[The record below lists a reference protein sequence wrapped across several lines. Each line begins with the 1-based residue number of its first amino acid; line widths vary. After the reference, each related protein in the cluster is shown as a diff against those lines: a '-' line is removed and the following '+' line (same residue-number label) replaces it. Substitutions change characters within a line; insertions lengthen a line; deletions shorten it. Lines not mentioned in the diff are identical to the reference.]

1 MTLGNR
7 IQEIR
12 TARNMSQEEFGEMLG
27 TTRQTVSKWEL
38 DQAIPDIRKIVAISR
53 LFCVSTDDLLI
64 SVSNFEQEGVRFVC
78 GIYRKGCC
86 EIVETEKLLLE
97 YYGRGRDIMGA
108 KVYHGNGSVKKLI
121 AICEKDFSAQTLFYA
136 YRYDERV
143 VSNHPE
149 LGTLL
154 GEEFDRS
161 RLDKMERL
169 DSFLIN
175 HGDKPRHTV
184 QEIGIRQCLE
194 EWRKGVEFSVSSD
207 HIIINLCTGTVEYI
221 FSIFTEETDIYCGC
235 SYNVPFELGL
245 RSLGQYFRIRNYKD
259 NSAQYCSSFFEFG
272 LRPSQNITALDKIS
286 YGQDQPDACG
296 YMQWIVKSYKDDEI
310 VLFGCGSDEYT
321 YRKSQPK
328 YEYFI

>member
-1 MTLGNR
+1 MTLGNK

-12 TARNMSQEEFGEMLG
+12 TSRSMSQEEFGETLG

-53 LFCVSTDDLLI
+53 LFCVSTDDLL
-64 SVSNFEQEGVRFVC
+64 VNVTNFEQEGIRFVC

-97 YYGRGRDIMGA
+97 YYGRGKDIMGA
-108 KVYHGNGSVKKLI
+108 KVYLGNGSVKKLV
-121 AICEKDFSAQTLFYA
+121 AVCEKDFSAQTISYA
-136 YRYDERV
+136 FRHDDQV
-143 VSNHPE
+143 TSNCPE
-149 LGTLL
+149 YESLL
-154 GEEFDRS
+154 GEEFQRS
-161 RLDKMERL
+161 CLDKMDRL

-207 HIIINLCTGTVEYI
+207 HFIVSLCTGTVEYI
-221 FSIFTEETDIYCGC
+221 FSIQTEGADIYCGC

-259 NSAQYCSSFFEFG
+259 NSAQYCSSYFEFDCP
-272 LRPSQNITALDKIS
+272 PSQNITSLDKIN
-286 YGQDQPDACG
+286 YGQDQPDSHG
-296 YMQWIVKSYKDDEI
+296 LMQWIVKSYRDDEI
-310 VLFGCGSDEYT
+310 VLFGCGGDEYT
-321 YRKSQPK
+321 FRKSQPK
-328 YEYFI
+328 YEYFL

>member
-1 MTLGNR
+1 MTLGNK

-12 TARNMSQEEFGEMLG
+12 TSRSMSQEEFGETLG

-53 LFCVSTDDLLI
+53 LFCVSTDDLL
-64 SVSNFEQEGVRFVC
+64 VNVTNFEQEGIRFVC

-97 YYGRGRDIMGA
+97 YYGRGKDIMGA
-108 KVYHGNGSVKKLI
+108 KVYLGNGSVKKLV
-121 AICEKDFSAQTLFYA
+121 AVCEKDFSAQTISYA
-136 YRYDERV
+136 FRYDDQV
-143 VSNHPE
+143 ISNCPE
-149 LGTLL
+149 YESLL
-154 GEEFDRS
+154 GEEFQRS
-161 RLDKMERL
+161 CLDKMDRL

-184 QEIGIRQCLE
+184 REIGIRQCLE

-207 HIIINLCTGTVEYI
+207 HFIVSLCTGTVEYI
-221 FSIFTEETDIYCGC
+221 FSIRTEDADIYCGC

-259 NSAQYCSSFFEFG
+259 NSAQYCSSYFDFDCP
-272 LRPSQNITALDKIS
+272 PSQNITSLDKIN
-286 YGQDQPDACG
+286 YVQDQPDSHG
-296 YMQWIVKSYKDDEI
+296 LMQWIVKSYRDDEI
-310 VLFGCGSDEYT
+310 VLFGCGGDEYT
-321 YRKSQPK
+321 FRKSQPK
-328 YEYFI
+328 YEYFL